1 MKNKKTISILV
12 FVLVFIVSLT
22 AAYSLWYPV
31 SFYYAWFRLKA
42 AYILLN
48 LFGIYPT
55 FSISGIQ
62 SSQGEMFAFLPYI
75 SLMMATYK
83 KEISK
88 HLKEI
93 GITFVAIV
101 LIEILGRFLEKY
113 AGMYPKNIILSM
125 LAIFFLGTAR
135 VALPFL
141 SWFIS
146 LYRERKPFSKL
157 FSSEP
162 E

>member
-1 MKNKKTISILV
+1 MKNKKNKSILV
-12 FVLVFIVSLT
+12 FVFIFIVSLT
-22 AAYSLWYPV
+22 VAYFLWYPV

-42 AYILLN
+42 AYVLLN
-48 LFGIYPT
+48 LVGIYPT

-62 SSQGEMFAFLPYI
+62 SNQGEMFAFLPYI
-75 SLMMATYK
+75 SLMFATYK
-83 KEISK
+83 KRICK
-88 HLKEI
+88 HINEI

-101 LIEILGRFLEKY
+101 FIEILGRFLEKY
-113 AGMYPKNIILSM
+113 AGMYPKNSFLSM

-141 SWFIS
+141 SWLIS
-146 LYRERKPFSKL
+146 LYREKKPFSQL